1 MCPISRQSVVA
12 VSRADRLNRS
22 NLDMA
27 MKQLLNAKERSAE
40 DWIRLFQEA
49 DPKSQLTQMSKPQR
63 SELSVIEFGWEEN
76 Q

>member
-1 MCPISRQSVVA
+1 MA

-40 DWIRLFQEA
+40 DWIQLFQEA
-49 DPKSQLTQMSKPQR
+49 DPRFLLAQISKPQL
-63 SELSVIEFGWEEN
+63 SELSIIEFSWEEN